1 MMLGLNGVGK
11 TTALYKLRSGR
22 AKLDTEPTM
31 GLNVETI
38 EFKSVSFALW
48 DIGGNDRMPN
58 MKKNP
63 FSTSLA
69 VITVI
74 IATNMYYDDNWQVIL
89 SYLKAESRIR
99 HIWKHHGLNSAETDA
114 MIYVIDSADVVRMD
128 LARAELAAQVGESGL
143 GSCWGGGL
151 RCHFMKSKL
160 SLYNPCCDAQIPE

>member
-1 MMLGLNGVGK
+1 MLGLNGVGK

-48 DIGGNDRMPN
+48 DIGGNDR
-58 MKKNP
+58 
-63 FSTSLA
+63 
-69 VITVI
+69 
-74 IATNMYYDDNWQVIL
+74 
-89 SYLKAESRIR
+89 IR

-143 GSCWGGGL
+143 GALPLLVWANKRLGCPTKEIRSM
-151 RCHFMKSKL
+151 F
-160 SLYNPCCDAQIPE
+160 